1 MWLWDN
7 IQVDGDGSWLPDAI
21 RNGTITL
28 VCDGSYQP
36 TLSHDRGGAAWIL
49 ECNTIH
55 QRVIGYLPTTSGS
68 SSAYRAELTGIYAGL
83 AYLLAVTTLH
93 QITDGGIQVHPR

>member
-49 ECNTIH
+49 ECNSIR
-55 QRVIGYLPTTSGS
+55 QRVIGYLPTVL
-68 SSAYRAELTGIYAGL
+68 EI
-83 AYLLAVTTLH
+83 
-93 QITDGGIQVHPR
+93 